1 MVIVGRYH
9 YWTVGRVASAHSN
22 VECSAVA
29 LLLGST
35 LAYGLRREVKN
46 LTLSA
51 VTHVPAL
58 DRWTLSWSDTF
69 AQMPLV
75 MAGL

>member
-9 YWTVGRVASAHSN
+9 YWTVGRVASARSK

-46 LTLSA
+46 LALSA
-51 VTHVPAL
+51 ENA
-58 DRWTLSWSDTF
+58 R
-69 AQMPLV
+69 ANARQMITPR
-75 MAGL
+75 

>member
-1 MVIVGRYH
+1 MLPLRTQQLSVPQLPFGEVP
-9 YWTVGRVASAHSN
+9 
-22 VECSAVA
+22 
-29 LLLGST
+29 

-58 DRWTLSWSDTF
+58 DRCTLSWSDTF